1 MTLAISPKFI
11 SGQTIVKN
19 NLYKWS
25 ITIAN
30 FVLKYKSTLLVK
42 MDLAI
47 ALSHK
52 SVIPLHRQL
61 YEELRRAILSGRLS
75 QRQRLPSTRSLAK
88 SLGIS
93 RITVTQ
99 SYEQLISEGYL
110 QTIVGS
116 GTFVCAQLPDELL
129 HSALPSFNQKIT
141 QPPIKLSKYA
151 SNITEIDVLKIADSD
166 APINFRYGQPAF
178 DQFPMQLWRK
188 LLSRHCRHSLD
199 WLEYATDPLGHRPLR
214 EAIACYLS
222 RFRAVQCEPD
232 QILITNGTQQALDL
246 IVRLLVDPG
255 ETIALEEPSYLKAR
269 HAFLAQGA
277 KLLPI
282 PVDESGLVV
291 EHLRNYSTDSI
302 KLLYITPSHQFPTG
316 AVLSLP
322 RRLELLSW
330 AQKTGAMIIE
340 DDYDSEYRYEGRPIP
355 ALQGL
360 DYGNT
365 VLYIG
370 TFSKVLFPSLRIGY
384 LVLPQQLVSVFT
396 RAKLLADRHLPLLEQ
411 YVLTDFIEEGY
422 LERHIR
428 RMRLY
433 YDQLRQVLVQALNV
447 HLGEQATILG
457 ENAGI
462 HLMVRLHT
470 NLSDEEI
477 IYRAS
482 QVGVGMV
489 TAKPYY
495 LKTAPTGEFI
505 FGYSELTQQQLQEG
519 IRRLAQVLS

>member
-1 MTLAISPKFI
+1 
-11 SGQTIVKN
+11 
-19 NLYKWS
+19 
-25 ITIAN
+25 
-30 FVLKYKSTLLVK
+30 

-47 ALSHK
+47 ALSRK
-52 SVIPLHRQL
+52 AAIPLHRQL

-75 QRQRLPSTRSLAK
+75 PRQRLPSTRSLAK

-99 SYEQLISEGYL
+99 SYEQLINEGYL

-116 GTFVCAQLPDELL
+116 GTFVCAQLPDDLL
-129 HSALPSFNQKIT
+129 HSTRPPSAQKIA
-141 QPPIKLSKYA
+141 QPLIKLSKYGA
-151 SNITEIDVLKIADSD
+151 GLAEMDIPEIAGPD
-166 APINFRYGQPAF
+166 ALVSFRYGRPAF

-188 LLSRHCRHSLD
+188 LLSGHCRSSLD
-199 WLEYATDPLGHRPLR
+199 WLDYATDPLGHRPLR
-214 EAIACYLS
+214 FAIASYLS
-222 RFRAVQCEPD
+222 RSRAVQCEPD

-246 IVRLLVDPG
+246 IARLLVDPG
-255 ETIALEEPSYLKAR
+255 ETIALEEPSYLGAR
-269 HAFLAQGA
+269 QSFLTQGA
-277 KLLPI
+277 RLLPI

-291 EHLRNYSTDSI
+291 EHLAKYPALSI
-302 KLLYITPSHQFPTG
+302 KLVYVTPSHQFPTG

-330 AQKTGAMIIE
+330 AQQTGAMIIE
-340 DDYDSEYRYEGRPIP
+340 DDYDSEYRYGGQPIP

-360 DYGNT
+360 EWGNT

-370 TFSKVLFPSLRIGY
+370 SFSKVLFPSLRIGY
-384 LVLPQQLVSVFT
+384 LVLPQQLVPVFT
-396 RAKLLADRHLPLLEQ
+396 RAKWLADRQLPLLEQ
-411 YVLTDFIEEGY
+411 HVLTDFIEEGY

-433 YDQLRQVLVQALNV
+433 YDQRRQVLVQELNV
-447 HLGEQATILG
+447 HLGERATILG

-477 IYRAS
+477 IHRAS
-482 QVGVGMV
+482 RMGVGMV
-489 TAKPYY
+489 TAKPNY
-495 LKTAPTGEFI
+495 LKAAPTGEFI
-505 FGYSELTQQQLQEG
+505 FGYSQLTEQQLQEG
-519 IRRLAQVLS
+519 IRSLAQVLASSDSSSILTTSGVS